1 MAGIMFAVGYAL
13 SAWVGFGVW
22 FISASGSSSTFPWR
36 FPLALQILPALILLV
51 GSPWLPYSPRWL
63 MQQNRTQEAEAVLL
77 KLHTRSGNTEGDHAA
92 QARIEFEQ
100 LRAQTALDQELA
112 ANRSRWE
119 LVKTPGNRKR
129 VLIATILMWGDM
141 FMGPIFIANYGVI
154 LFTQLGL
161 KGYVP
166 LMCLSFLVT
175 ATFPGNVITALYVDR
190 FGRRI
195 FLLIGCVG
203 ITLCLMFETL
213 LQALYLDGD
222 NIAGQRAAVFFIFLV
237 SFPILFTGVVLRQCA
252 DHDSKSST
260 PFFGQLSWMQPNIFI
275 SQRYSQRIFVD
286 RVLR

>member
-1 MAGIMFAVGYAL
+1 MFAVGYAV

-22 FISASGSSSTFPWR
+22 FISASGSSSTLPWR

-63 MQQNRTQEAEAVLL
+63 MQQNRFEEAEAVLL
-77 KLHTRSGNTEGDHAA
+77 KLHTRSGGSGGDHTA

-100 LRAQTALDQELA
+100 LRAQTALDNEMA
-112 ANRSRWE
+112 ASRSRWE

-161 KGYVP
+161 QGYVP

-175 ATFPGNVITALYVDR
+175 ATFPGNVITALFVDR

-203 ITLCLMFETL
+203 ITMCLTFETL
-213 LQALYLDGD
+213 LQALYLEGD
-222 NIAGQRAAVFFIFLV
+222 NIHGQRAAVFFIFLV
-237 SFPILFTGVVLRQCA
+237 SCSR
-252 DHDSKSST
+252 
-260 PFFGQLSWMQPNIFI
+260 
-275 SQRYSQRIFVD
+275 RIMETIQQVS
-286 RVLR
+286 

>member
-1 MAGIMFAVGYAL
+1 MA
-13 SAWVGFGVW
+13 
-22 FISASGSSSTFPWR
+22 AS
-36 FPLALQILPALILLV
+36 
-51 GSPWLPYSPRWL
+51 
-63 MQQNRTQEAEAVLL
+63 
-77 KLHTRSGNTEGDHAA
+77 
-92 QARIEFEQ
+92 
-100 LRAQTALDQELA
+100 
-112 ANRSRWE
+112 RSRWE

-175 ATFPGNVITALYVDR
+175 ATFPGNVITALYVDK

-203 ITLCLMFETL
+203 ITICLMFETL

-237 SFPILFTGVVLRQCA
+237 SGPILFTGIILQ
-252 DHDSKSST
+252 H
-260 PFFGQLSWMQPNIFI
+260 
-275 SQRYSQRIFVD
+275 
-286 RVLR
+286 